1 MKILLI
7 NPPTDYMIKSE
18 LPEWVNKITGV
29 FPPLGL
35 MYIASYLRLHTGY
48 QVKILDT
55 IAEDISYN
63 EIEQYI
69 KSYQPKLVGISA
81 YTHNLID
88 VILVAKTAKK
98 ILPDVHVCLGGAHAN
113 LFPEQAIKIPEVD
126 SVVLGEGESTFAE
139 LATALDNNSN
149 FHKIKGLIFKQ
160 NEEII
165 STGRRE
171 NITDLDALPFPDRS
185 LIRGNKYY
193 HVSGRNSK
201 MTTMLSSRGC
211 PYQCSFCSTTHGAYR
226 TRSPQDIVKEMA
238 ECASLGFQDIHFVDD
253 AFNVSQER
261 VACICDEIL
270 KMNLKVRW
278 SFRGRVDNLSKALF
292 KKAKEAGCV
301 RINLGVETST
311 NEGLKILNK
320 QIDVG
325 QIKEAFKRARE
336 VGIATVAYFMIGC
349 PHERTKA
356 DVLKTIDFAC
366 ELDPDFALFNILTLY
381 PETLL
386 YKNAL
391 GKGIIKQ
398 GNWDVFVSEPH
409 LKFEPPIWGEH
420 LNREDLAQLLKFSY
434 KKFYLRPKVF
444 LRNLL
449 NLTDLSTLKR
459 KLKTCLN
466 ILRE

>member
-1 MKILLI
+1 
-7 NPPTDYMIKSE
+7 MIKSE

-35 MYIASYLRLHTGY
+35 MYIASYLRLHTSY
-48 QVKILDT
+48 RVKILDT
-55 IAEDISYN
+55 IAENISYN

-69 KSYQPKLVGISA
+69 KSYQPNLLGISA

-88 VILVAKTAKK
+88 VILVAKIAKK
-98 ILPDVHVCLGGAHAN
+98 NLPDVHVCLGGAHTS

-126 SVVLGEGESTFAE
+126 SVVLGEGESIFTE
-139 LATALDNNSN
+139 LAVALENKNN
-149 FHKIKGLIFKQ
+149 FHNIKGLLFKWDR
-160 NEEII
+160 EII
-165 STGRRE
+165 NTGRRS
-171 NITDLDALPFPDRS
+171 NIVDLDTLPFPDRS
-185 LIRGNKYY
+185 LIGGNKYY

-226 TRSPQDIVKEMA
+226 MRSPQDIVREMV

-261 VACICDEIL
+261 VASICDGIL
-270 KMNLKVRW
+270 RTNLKLRW
-278 SFRGRVDNLSKALF
+278 SFRGRVDNLSKALL
-292 KKAKEAGCV
+292 KKVKEAGCV

-320 QIDVG
+320 QIEVG
-325 QIKEAFKRARE
+325 QIKEAFKWARE
-336 VGIATVAYFMIGC
+336 AGIATVAYFMIGC

-366 ELDPDFALFNILTLY
+366 ELDPDFTLFNILTLY
-381 PETLL
+381 PATLL

-391 GKGIIKQ
+391 EKGIIKHK
-398 GNWDVFVSEPH
+398 NWDVFVSDPH
-409 LKFEPPIWGEH
+409 LKFEPPIWEEH
-420 LNREDLAQLLKFSY
+420 LNREDLAQLLKFAY
-434 KKFYLRPKVF
+434 KKFYLRPKIF

-449 NLTDLSTLKR
+449 NFTDLSTFKR
-459 KLKTCLN
+459 KLKTYLN